1 MPILFHSQIRNK
13 TPTNNNIKTPMKPL
27 KKKEIFLL
35 ATYSKSTITAKTIK
49 LNDIVIFEIL
59 LV

>member
-1 MPILFHSQIRNK
+1 MPILFHNQIRNK
-13 TPTNNNIKTPMKPL
+13 TPTNNNIKMPMKPL

-49 LNDIVIFEIL
+49 LNDSVIF
-59 LV
+59 

>member
-49 LNDIVIFEIL
+49 LNDSVIF
-59 LV
+59 